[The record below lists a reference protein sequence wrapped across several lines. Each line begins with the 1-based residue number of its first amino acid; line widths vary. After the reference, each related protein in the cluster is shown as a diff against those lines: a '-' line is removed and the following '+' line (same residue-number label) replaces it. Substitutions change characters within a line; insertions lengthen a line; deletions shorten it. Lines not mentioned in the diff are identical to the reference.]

1 MTDSHTRRI
10 GSRGPVKTGPLGSVG
25 LAQVI
30 EIQRDLE
37 RADVPAWIAGG
48 WAEQLRELIPPR
60 RHQDIDLLYPATS
73 FAAVDQRLQSRRF
86 EEIAAKRFAHKRAFM
101 YDGIM
106 VELLLLQKRGDTY
119 VPDFWNRL
127 PLTWPA
133 DVLDEYQGVRVAS
146 VAALQQYRSWHDQID
161 EIRRT
166 ELAQD

>member
-1 MTDSHTRRI
+1 MKS
-10 GSRGPVKTGPLGSVG
+10 VTGPFRAVG

-60 RHQDIDLLYPATS
+60 RHQDIDLLYPGTS
-73 FAAVDQRLQSRRF
+73 FAAVDQRLPLRRF
-86 EEIAAKRFAHKRAFM
+86 EEIVAKRFAHKRAFM

-106 VELLLLQKRGDTY
+106 VELLLLQKRGNTY
-119 VPDFWNRL
+119 VTDFWNRL

-133 DVLDEYQGVRVAS
+133 DVLDEHQGVRVAS
-146 VAALQQYRSWHDQID
+146 VAALHQYRSWHDQID
-161 EIRRT
+161 KIRRAQ
-166 ELAQD
+166 LAQD

>member
-1 MTDSHTRRI
+1 
-10 GSRGPVKTGPLGSVG
+10 
-25 LAQVI
+25 
-30 EIQRDLE
+30 
-37 RADVPAWIAGG
+37 
-48 WAEQLRELIPPR
+48 
-60 RHQDIDLLYPATS
+60 
-73 FAAVDQRLQSRRF
+73 
-86 EEIAAKRFAHKRAFM
+86 M

-119 VPDFWNRL
+119 VTDFWNRL